1 MLYQAR
7 KELTLTQKS
16 VKEIAF
22 ELGYKD
28 QFYFSRFFK
37 RLTGVSPE
45 AYRHSI
51 SRFPV
56 KNTQAQ

>member
-1 MLYQAR
+1 
-7 KELTLTQKS
+7 LTLTQKS